1 MSKFADLIK
10 NNDKE
15 AIKKQIIEQKIENID
30 DNQSNDGELKPNI
43 PRKMTKTPHQACSR
57 CGADLGTVDHWFDF
71 GIKRVQYGYTMMP
84 EPLCKECFKDL
95 QAFMTNGDRLND

>member
-15 AIKKQIIEQKIENID
+15 AIKKQIIEQKIEND
-30 DNQSNDGELKPNI
+30 EDNKPKSEEIKQNL
-43 PRKMTKTPHQACSR
+43 PRKSTKSPRQTCTK

-71 GIKRVQYGYTMMP
+71 GIKRVQYGYTMLP
-84 EPLCKECFKDL
+84 EPLCKSCFNEL
-95 QAFMTNGDRLND
+95 QVFMQGFEVKK